1 MQCFTT
7 SLACLRASLSGEWTL
22 ISIGGGSILLAA
34 QRMLDMNS
42 RLVAMSLERLATGR
56 RINRGSDDPAG
67 LIASENLLAA
77 LSSLE
82 AQARSLGR
90 SDHVAAVAEGGLAG
104 TSDLLIEAN
113 GLAITAANTAG
124 LSEGEKQ
131 AIQGQLDSMLAT
143 IDSTASNTTFN
154 GDPLL
159 DGTAMITAGN
169 ATLSL
174 PNAATSNLGETVVD
188 GVTYTLADLKSG
200 GSLNFVDGDV
210 SIAQQVI
217 QNSLTEVS
225 TARAAIGSFQKY
237 SVGSRLSTLETTIE
251 NLSAANSLIRD
262 TDYAFETALLSRSMV
277 LQQASMLSFGL
288 MLGNQSSIL
297 QLIG

>member
-1 MQCFTT
+1 MD
-7 SLACLRASLSGEWTL
+7 L
-22 ISIGGGSILLAA
+22 ISIGNGAMSFAFQRVLERNTKLLALS
-34 QRMLDMNS
+34 Q
-42 RLVAMSLERLATGR
+42 ERLATGW

-67 LIASENLLAA
+67 LIASEHLLAVLA
-77 LSSLE
+77 GLE
-82 AQARSLGR
+82 AEARALGR

-113 GLAITAANTAG
+113 GLAVTAANSAG
-124 LSEGEKQ
+124 LSNDEKQ
-131 AIQGQLDSMLAT
+131 AIQGQIDSMLAT
-143 IDSTASNTTFN
+143 IDRTAGDTTFN

-159 DGTAMITAGN
+159 DGTAIITAGN

-200 GSLNFVDGDV
+200 GSLNFVDGDI

-217 QNSLTEVS
+217 QKSLTDVS
-225 TARAAIGSFQKY
+225 TSRAAIGSFQKY
-237 SVGSRLSTLETTIE
+237 SVGSRLSTLKTSIQ

-262 TDYAFETALLSRSMV
+262 TNYAVETATLSRATV
-277 LQQASMLSFGL
+277 LRQSTMLAFGM
-288 MLGNQSSIL
+288 MLNNQTSIL

>member
-1 MQCFTT
+1 MDV
-7 SLACLRASLSGEWTL
+7 
-22 ISIGGGSILLAA
+22 ISIGGGSIFLAA
-34 QRMLDMNS
+34 QRMLNINS
-42 RLVAMSLERLATGR
+42 RLLASSLERLATGY

-67 LIASENLLAA
+67 LIASENLRAA
-77 LSSLE
+77 LAGLE
-82 AQARSLGR
+82 AEAKALGR

-104 TSDLLIEAN
+104 TSDILIEAN

-159 DGTAMITAGN
+159 DGTATITAGN

-174 PNAATSNLGETVVD
+174 PNAATGNLGETVVD

-200 GSLNFVDGDV
+200 GSLNFVDGDIG
-210 SIAQQVI
+210 IAQQVI
-217 QNSLTEVS
+217 QNSLTDVS
-225 TARAAIGSFQKY
+225 TSRAAIGSFQKF
-237 SVGSRLSTLETTIE
+237 SVGSRLSTLETSIE

-262 TDYAFETALLSRSMV
+262 TDYAFETAVLNRSIL
-277 LQQASMLSFGL
+277 LQQTSMLAL
-288 MLGNQSSIL
+288 ATMLSGQSSIL

>member
-1 MQCFTT
+1 MLHIWPF
-7 SLACLRASLSGEWTL
+7 AHIAGREWIVIT
-22 ISIGGGSILLAA
+22 IGGGSILLAA
-34 QRMLDMNS
+34 RRMLDINS
-42 RLVAMSLERLATGR
+42 RLLVTSLQRLATGR

-67 LIASENLLAA
+67 LIASENLRAA
-77 LSSLE
+77 LAGLE
-82 AQARSLGR
+82 AQARALGR

-104 TSDLLIEAN
+104 TSDMLIEAN

-159 DGTAMITAGN
+159 DGTATITAGN

-174 PNAATSNLGETVVD
+174 PDAATGNLGETVVD

-200 GSLNFVDGDV
+200 GALNFVDGDIG
-210 SIAQQVI
+210 IAQQVI

-225 TARAAIGSFQKY
+225 TSRAAIGSFQKY
-237 SVGSRLSTLETTIE
+237 SVGSRLSTLETSIE

-262 TDYAFETALLSRSMV
+262 TDFAVETALLNRSMV
-277 LQQASMLSFGL
+277 LRQSSMLAL
-288 MLGNQSSIL
+288 ATMLRGQSSIL
-297 QLIG
+297 RLIG

>member
-1 MQCFTT
+1 MDV
-7 SLACLRASLSGEWTL
+7 

-34 QRMLDMNS
+34 QRMLDLNS
-42 RLVAMSLERLATGR
+42 RLISRSLERLATGQ
-56 RINRGSDDPAG
+56 RINRASDDPAG
-67 LIASENLLAA
+67 LISSEHLLSVLAG
-77 LSSLE
+77 LE
-82 AQARSLGR
+82 AEARSLGR

-104 TSDLLIEAN
+104 MSDMLIEAN

-124 LSEGEKQ
+124 LSDGEKQ

-143 IDSTASNTTFN
+143 IDSTAGNTTFN
-154 GDPLL
+154 GDRLL
-159 DGTAMITAGN
+159 DGTATLTAGN

-174 PNAATSNLGETVVD
+174 PDAATGSLGETVVD

-200 GSLNFVDGDV
+200 GSLNFVDGDI

-217 QNSLTEVS
+217 QNSLTDVS

-237 SVGSRLSTLETTIE
+237 SVGSRLSTLETSIE

-262 TDYAFETALLSRSMV
+262 TDYAVETALLSRSMV
-277 LQQASMLSFGL
+277 LQQSSMLAFGMIL
-288 MLGNQSSIL
+288 SGQSTIL
-297 QLIG
+297 KLIG

>member
-1 MQCFTT
+1 M
-7 SLACLRASLSGEWTL
+7 

-288 MLGNQSSIL
+288 MLGNQASIL

>member
-1 MQCFTT
+1 M
-7 SLACLRASLSGEWTL
+7 
-22 ISIGGGSILLAA
+22 
-34 QRMLDMNS
+34 
-42 RLVAMSLERLATGR
+42 
-56 RINRGSDDPAG
+56 
-67 LIASENLLAA
+67 
-77 LSSLE
+77 
-82 AQARSLGR
+82 
-90 SDHVAAVAEGGLAG
+90 
-104 TSDLLIEAN
+104 LIEAN

-159 DGTAMITAGN
+159 DGTATITAGN

-174 PNAATSNLGETVVD
+174 PNAATGNLGETVVD

-200 GSLNFVDGDV
+200 GSLNFVDGDIG
-210 SIAQQVI
+210 IAQQVI
-217 QNSLTEVS
+217 QNSLTDVS
-225 TARAAIGSFQKY
+225 TSRAAIGSFQKF
-237 SVGSRLSTLETTIE
+237 SVGSRLSTLETSIE

-262 TDYAFETALLSRSMV
+262 TDYAFETAVLNRSIL
-277 LQQASMLSFGL
+277 LQQTSMLAL
-288 MLGNQSSIL
+288 ATMLSGQSSIL

>member
-1 MQCFTT
+1 MDV
-7 SLACLRASLSGEWTL
+7 

-34 QRMLDMNS
+34 QRMLNVNT
-42 RLVAMSLERLATGR
+42 RLLAASLERLATGQ

-67 LIASENLLAA
+67 LIASENLRAA
-77 LSSLE
+77 LAGLE
-82 AQARSLGR
+82 AEAKALGR
-90 SDHVAAVAEGGLAG
+90 SDHVAAVAEGGLVG
-104 TSDLLIEAN
+104 TSDMLIEAN

-159 DGTAMITAGN
+159 DGTAVITAGN

-174 PNAATSNLGETVVD
+174 PDAATGNLGETVVD
-188 GVTYTLADLKSG
+188 GVTYTLADLKSS
-200 GSLNFVDGDV
+200 GSLNFVDGDIG
-210 SIAQQVI
+210 IAQQVI
-217 QNSLTEVS
+217 QNALTDVS
-225 TARAAIGSFQKY
+225 TSRAAIGSFQKF
-237 SVGSRLSTLETTIE
+237 SVGSRLSTIESSIE

-262 TDYAFETALLSRSMV
+262 TDFAFETALLNRSMV
-277 LQQASMLSFGL
+277 LQQSSMLAL
-288 MLGNQSSIL
+288 ATMLRGQSGIL

>member
-288 MLGNQSSIL
+288 MLGNQASIL

>member
-1 MQCFTT
+1 MDV
-7 SLACLRASLSGEWTL
+7 

-34 QRMLDMNS
+34 QRMLNVNT
-42 RLVAMSLERLATGR
+42 RLLAASLERLATGQ

-67 LIASENLLAA
+67 LIASENLRAA
-77 LSSLE
+77 LAGLE
-82 AQARSLGR
+82 AEAKALGR
-90 SDHVAAVAEGGLAG
+90 SDHVAAVAEGGLVG
-104 TSDLLIEAN
+104 TSDMLIEAN

-159 DGTAMITAGN
+159 DGTAVITAGT

-174 PNAATSNLGETVVD
+174 PDAATGNLGETVVD
-188 GVTYTLADLKSG
+188 GVTYTLADLKSS
-200 GSLNFVDGDV
+200 GSLNFVDGDIG
-210 SIAQQVI
+210 IAQQVI
-217 QNSLTEVS
+217 QNALTDVS
-225 TARAAIGSFQKY
+225 TSRAAIGSFQKF
-237 SVGSRLSTLETTIE
+237 SVGSRLSTIESSIE

-262 TDYAFETALLSRSMV
+262 TDFAFETALLNRSMV
-277 LQQASMLSFGL
+277 LQQSSMLAL
-288 MLGNQSSIL
+288 ATMLRGQSGIL

>member
-1 MQCFTT
+1 
-7 SLACLRASLSGEWTL
+7 
-22 ISIGGGSILLAA
+22 
-34 QRMLDMNS
+34 MLDINS
-42 RLVAMSLERLATGR
+42 RLLFSSLERLATGQ

-67 LIASENLLAA
+67 LIASENLRAA
-77 LSSLE
+77 LAGLE
-82 AQARSLGR
+82 AQAKALGR
-90 SDHVAAVAEGGLAG
+90 SDHVAAVADGGLAG
-104 TSDLLIEAN
+104 TSDILIEAN

-159 DGTAMITAGN
+159 DGTAVITAGN

-174 PNAATSNLGETVVD
+174 PDAATSNLGETVVD

-200 GSLNFVDGDV
+200 GSLNFVDGDIG
-210 SIAQQVI
+210 IAQQVI

-225 TARAAIGSFQKY
+225 ASRAAIGSFQKY
-237 SVGSRLSTLETTIE
+237 SVGSRLSIIETSIE
-251 NLSAANSLIRD
+251 SLSAANSLIRD
-262 TDYAFETALLSRSMV
+262 TNFALETALLNRSMV
-277 LQQASMLSFGL
+277 LQQSSMLAFGM
-288 MLGNQSSIL
+288 MLRGQSSIL